1 MSACN
6 QVLRSEAPPGMH
18 STTVNSAHLRPST
31 TTAFPVADRGQPV
44 VRANQSASLD
54 YCHLQTH
61 RVARARVQVG
71 PRAVCSTTLLART
84 VAATASW
91 CGGLGGWHRLV

>member
-1 MSACN
+1 M
-6 QVLRSEAPPGMH
+6 RR
-18 STTVNSAHLRPST
+18 TTVNSAHLGLLT
-31 TTAFPVADRGQPV
+31 TTAFPVTDRGQPV

-54 YCHLQTH
+54 YRHLQTH
-61 RVARARVQVG
+61 RVARARVQAG
-71 PRAVCSTTLLART
+71 PRAVCSTMLLART